1 MWYVPAMDIRRKE
14 ILPHA
19 TMCMNLQDI
28 MASEMSQT
36 QKNNI
41 I

>member
-1 MWYVPAMDIRRKE
+1 
-14 ILPHA
+14 
-19 TMCMNLQDI
+19 MCMNLQDI

-41 I
+41 IWLHLYEIP